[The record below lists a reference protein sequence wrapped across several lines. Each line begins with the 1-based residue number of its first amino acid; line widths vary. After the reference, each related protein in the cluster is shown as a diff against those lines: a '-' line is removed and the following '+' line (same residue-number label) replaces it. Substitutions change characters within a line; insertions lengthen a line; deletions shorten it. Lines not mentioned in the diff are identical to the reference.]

1 MHVEN
6 LAILDIVYDS
16 GSFRSI
22 ISNAEPAR
30 ASNLAQVAAIGAI
43 CNAASFDNSR
53 LDGKTDG
60 KAISGNATG
69 DPNVA
74 SYWLITEMRIPDA
87 AILRF
92 SDSVASAEITRQQWT
107 NIYRANFNSKVSINY
122 LFNFFNLIQ
131 LY

>member
-6 LAILDIVYDS
+6 IAILDVVYDS
-16 GSFRSI
+16 GSFSST

-53 LDGKTDG
+53 PAGKSDD
-60 KAISGNATG
+60 KAVSGNATG
-69 DPNVA
+69 DSILTSCIGPLLRWV
-74 SYWLITEMRIPDA
+74 DA

-92 SDSVASAEITRQQWT
+92 SDSVASAETTRQQWT
-107 NIYRANFNSKVSINY
+107 NIYRANFNSKVIIY
-122 LFNFFNLIQ
+122 TQIII
-131 LY
+131 LYGC